1 MTTRPSESN
10 DPSDSSPPTP
20 RGAVLG
26 LPGAPAWPCP
36 RGRGRQAP
44 PPPPPLPPRP
54 AVNRREGPR
63 LPKEAE
69 PGVTHKGTDRRFHT
83 GRAGLSHTH
92 ARAHTHRKPTPHS
105 CAEGRLGFQER
116 THPPRVPEPLPL
128 HCRSCPGPAVQAQG
142 HGGHGIKVRG
152 CGLVG
157 PECAASWTG
166 REGGRG
172 ATHPLAGEAEGR
184 VPGLGGG
191 GSGLLGRAPSSAV
204 VPAQPSLPLMPE
216 ETAPLLLRGQ
226 LPFSGAAAP
235 TSCPHRRRKVDRLL
249 GTPQADPRTP
259 WRPRMPGKVR
269 VAGVW
274 LWAGRSTDR
283 ILWGD
288 KCSQRPHKCCVSW
301 GLVASEV

>member
-1 MTTRPSESN
+1 MLSCPRPPLQLHRAFCDHPPERKQRPLRLLS
-10 DPSDSSPPTP
+10 SDSARRCPWSP
-20 RGAVLG
+20 GS
-26 LPGAPAWPCP
+26 PCP
-36 RGRGRQAP
+36 CD
-44 PPPPPLPPRP
+44 RP
-54 AVNRREGPR
+54 AVNRREGPG

-157 PECAASWTG
+157 PECAESWTG

-204 VPAQPSLPLMPE
+204 VPAQPEPSANARGDGPSSATR
-216 ETAPLLLRGQ
+216 TAPLFRGCGPHLL
-226 LPFSGAAAP
+226 S
-235 TSCPHRRRKVDRLL
+235 
-249 GTPQADPRTP
+249 PQEEE
-259 WRPRMPGKVR
+259 G
-269 VAGVW
+269 
-274 LWAGRSTDR
+274 
-283 ILWGD
+283 
-288 KCSQRPHKCCVSW
+288 
-301 GLVASEV
+301 